1 MERKNKLAMELKIKI
16 GKKIDFY
23 FIYDEKREREKKTD
37 RNSHP
42 VIDATVLLIV
52 LRSIF
57 FSPHIHF
64 SFSLSL
70 SLSFSSTS
78 LIPHRQCAFARS
90 SMFLLSRLYR
100 PITPI
105 LDSIGDY
112 GEKRKQNGG
121 VEALF
126 ADRIC
131 RCRVSGR
138 SPCWRTWHGN
148 KAQPRYKDDF
158 TRGVSILHYDGIP
171 FEMRTYIQP

>member
-1 MERKNKLAMELKIKI
+1 MELKIKI
-16 GKKIDFY
+16 GKKINFY
-23 FIYDEKREREKKTD
+23 FIYDEERERE
-37 RNSHP
+37 RRRLIEI
-42 VIDATVLLIV
+42 VILLST
-52 LRSIF
+52 LPCCLSF
-57 FSPHIHF
+57 YGQY
-64 SFSLSL
+64 FSLPIFIFLSHSL
-70 SLSFSSTS
+70 SLSFSPTS
-78 LIPHRQCAFARS
+78 LIPHRQRAFARS

-105 LDSIGDY
+105 LDRIGDY

-158 TRGVSILHYDGIP
+158 TRGVSILRYDGIYLSKCAP
-171 FEMRTYIQP
+171 IYNRDFFVSL